1 MGVRPCGAPR
11 GYRTAVASVKW
22 PMFQCPNATTR
33 GGGHLARASA
43 LRDAEDSSPACNLV
57 MVFVDSPMAAALQG
71 RPREPGRLLVLV
83 L

>member
-1 MGVRPCGAPR
+1 MGVRPCGPR
-11 GYRTAVASVKW
+11 KAIVQLRHTSNGRC
-22 PMFQCPNATTR
+22 PPNASTR